1 MDLKDSPTV
10 LVIEDSDE
18 DLAAAEWSLKTQKTS
33 LLYAARSTAVCRRVE
48 EHEQADTP
56 HSRY

>member
-10 LVIEDSDE
+10 LVIEDSHE

-33 LLYAARSTAVCRRVE
+33 LL
-48 EHEQADTP
+48 
-56 HSRY
+56 

>member
-18 DLAAAEWSLKTQKTS
+18 DLAALNG
-33 LLYAARSTAVCRRVE
+33 RSKLRRQVCY
-48 EHEQADTP
+48 TP
-56 HSRY
+56 HEALQYAEG